1 MEYSVKGM
9 SGSYPFPCLAHRAVA
24 RAQGSSR
31 SSTPHSRKALGGC
44 RSEKASNG
52 AGIAK
57 YTKSVYFGAMKN
69 LTITLDEETAR
80 LARIRA
86 AERDMSLSRFIGEA
100 LRRELRH
107 ADDYEAAYRAWRARK
122 PFPLK
127 GSPQPYPKREELY
140 DRPVL
145 RRR

>member
-1 MEYSVKGM
+1 M
-9 SGSYPFPCLAHRAVA
+9 
-24 RAQGSSR
+24 
-31 SSTPHSRKALGGC
+31 
-44 RSEKASNG
+44 
-52 AGIAK
+52 AK
-57 YTKSVYFGAMKN
+57 YTESVYFWLMKN

-80 LARIRA
+80 LARVRA
-86 AERDMSLSRFIGEA
+86 AKRDMSVSRYIGEV

-107 ADDYEAAYRAWRARK
+107 DEDYEAAYRAWRARK

-127 GSPQPYPKREELY
+127 GSPPPYPKREELY

>member
-1 MEYSVKGM
+1 
-9 SGSYPFPCLAHRAVA
+9 
-24 RAQGSSR
+24 
-31 SSTPHSRKALGGC
+31 
-44 RSEKASNG
+44 
-52 AGIAK
+52 
-57 YTKSVYFGAMKN
+57 MKN

-86 AERDMSLSRFIGEA
+86 SEREMSLSRYIGEV

-107 ADDYEAAYRAWRARK
+107 DDAYETAYRAWRAEK

-127 GSPQPYPKREELY
+127 GAPQPYPKREELY

>member
-1 MEYSVKGM
+1 M
-9 SGSYPFPCLAHRAVA
+9 
-24 RAQGSSR
+24 
-31 SSTPHSRKALGGC
+31 
-44 RSEKASNG
+44 
-52 AGIAK
+52 AK
-57 YTKSVYFGAMKN
+57 YTESVYFRLMKN

-80 LARIRA
+80 LARVRA
-86 AERDMSLSRFIGEA
+86 AKRDMSVSRYIGEV

-107 ADDYEAAYRAWRARK
+107 DEDYETAYRAWRARK

-127 GSPQPYPKREELY
+127 GSPQPYPGREELY

>member
-1 MEYSVKGM
+1 M
-9 SGSYPFPCLAHRAVA
+9 
-24 RAQGSSR
+24 
-31 SSTPHSRKALGGC
+31 
-44 RSEKASNG
+44 
-52 AGIAK
+52 AK
-57 YTKSVYFGAMKN
+57 YTESVYFRLMKN

-80 LARIRA
+80 LARVRA
-86 AERDMSLSRFIGEA
+86 AKRDMSVSRYIGEV

-107 ADDYEAAYRAWRARK
+107 DEDYEAAYRAWRARK

-127 GSPQPYPKREELY
+127 GSPRPYPKREELY